1 MVPSSPA
8 HLTVL
13 LTCRE
18 LVLRAGTQ
26 LYTRDVAEALRA
38 LGHVPIVYAPRLG
51 PAAEELRR
59 SGISVVGD
67 LERLVEAP
75 DVIHGQHHV
84 EAMAA
89 MLRFPRTPAL
99 FVCHG
104 WLPWPEAPP
113 RFPTLS
119 LYVAVDALRRERLV
133 IEHGI
138 DPRVVRVLHNF
149 VDLERFL
156 PRPPLPARPRR
167 ALVFSN
173 QVGAEGALMAAAREA
188 CAGAGIE
195 LAAVG
200 LGFGRPVEAPEE
212 LLPGFDLVFAR
223 GRCALEAMAVGA
235 AVVLADAEG
244 LGQLVTSE
252 SFERLQDLNFG
263 FQALARAPDGQA
275 LAAEVARF
283 DAADAA
289 RVSARVRRE
298 HDRRTAVPA
307 LVGFYREA
315 ILAVE
320 RERSRATAPGA
331 DDELLR
337 AASRYLT
344 WASEQIDLQIAFARD
359 AALAQRSLTELAGE
373 AAAAASTELIAARAE
388 LGEVRAALA
397 RTTEESTALAMR
409 AGSAEADLT
418 LLASSPFVRL
428 RNRLLSVAPLV
439 AAYQRLKS
447 SS

>member
-1 MVPSSPA
+1 MAPPSPDR
-8 HLTVL
+8 LTVL

-18 LVLRAGTQ
+18 LVRRAGTQ
-26 LYTRDVAEALRA
+26 LYTRDVAEELRG
-38 LGHVPIVYAPRLG
+38 LGHVPVVYAPRLG
-51 PAAEELRR
+51 AVAEELRR
-59 SGISVVGD
+59 SGIPVVGD
-67 LERLVEAP
+67 LEGIVDAP

-104 WLPWPEAPP
+104 WLPWQEAPP
-113 RFPTLS
+113 RFPTLA

-133 IEHGI
+133 LEHGI
-138 DPRVVRVLHNF
+138 DPRAVRVLHNF
-149 VDLERFL
+149 VDLERFR

-173 QVGAEGALMAAAREA
+173 QVGPGGALMAAARA
-188 CAGAGIE
+188 VCDRSGME

-200 LGFGRPVEAPEE
+200 LEFGRPVDAPEA

-244 LGQLVTSE
+244 LGPLVTSE
-252 SFERLQDLNFG
+252 SFEPLRDLNFG
-263 FQALARAPDGQA
+263 FQALSRAPDRDA
-275 LAAEVARF
+275 LAAEVERF

-315 ILAVE
+315 IRAGE
-320 RERSRATAPGA
+320 RAPSAGSEDAEDAER
-331 DDELLR
+331 LR

-344 WASEQIDLQIAFARD
+344 WSSEQIDRQIASARD
-359 AALAQRSLTELAGE
+359 EARVQRSLTELARE
-373 AAAAASTELIAARAE
+373 AATTELAALRAELEAARAAVARAAE
-388 LGEVRAALA
+388 ETAALA
-397 RTTEESTALAMR
+397 SR
-409 AGSAEADLT
+409 AGTAEADLI
-418 LLASSPFVRL
+418 LLAGSPFVRL
-428 RNRLLSVAPLV
+428 RKRLLSIAPLV